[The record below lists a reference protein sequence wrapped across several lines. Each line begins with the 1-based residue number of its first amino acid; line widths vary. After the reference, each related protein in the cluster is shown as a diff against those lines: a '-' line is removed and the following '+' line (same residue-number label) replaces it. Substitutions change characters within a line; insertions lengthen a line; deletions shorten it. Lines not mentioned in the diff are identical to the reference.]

1 MADKL
6 TTDVEILKREVA
18 DMKLIHGRL
27 DNAISKITDV
37 SNSINR
43 MLAVHE
49 EKLASQE
56 DAIARQE
63 QDTVERKREFEKD
76 VEIIH
81 ERIKNTKDD
90 LSEMMSKQH
99 AEQSQAIN
107 SIKKDLKDRVGVLER
122 WRWLLIGGCIVIGF
136 ALHKLMNFS
145 ELIKY
150 LEDNFQSSSS

>member
-1 MADKL
+1 MPDKL
-6 TTDVEILKREVA
+6 ATDVEILKREVA

-27 DNAISKITDV
+27 DNAITKITDV

-56 DAIARQE
+56 QEIARQE
-63 QDTVERKREFEKD
+63 TDTIERKREFEKD

-81 ERIKNTKDD
+81 ERIKNTKDE
-90 LSEMMSKQH
+90 LSTMMSKQH
-99 AEQSQAIN
+99 NEQSEAIN

-145 ELIKY
+145 IVV
-150 LEDNFQSSSS
+150 S

>member
-6 TTDVEILKREVA
+6 ATDVEILKREVA

-27 DNAISKITDV
+27 DNAITKITDV

-49 EKLASQE
+49 EKLGNQE
-56 DAIARQE
+56 EAILKQDA
-63 QDTVERKREFEKD
+63 DFVKD

-81 ERIKNTKDD
+81 KRIQNTKNE
-90 LSEMMSKQH
+90 LAEMMSKQH
-99 AEQSQAIN
+99 EEQSFAIN

-122 WRWLLIGGCIVIGF
+122 WRWILIGGAIVVGF

-145 ELIKY
+145 IVVG
-150 LEDNFQSSSS
+150 

>member
-136 ALHKLMNFS
+136 ALHKLIKFS
-145 ELIKY
+145 IVV
-150 LEDNFQSSSS
+150 S

>member
-18 DMKLIHGRL
+18 DMKLIHARL
-27 DNAISKITDV
+27 DNAIS
-37 SNSINR
+37 NNR

-145 ELIKY
+145 IVV
-150 LEDNFQSSSS
+150 S

>member
-1 MADKL
+1 MPDKL
-6 TTDVEILKREVA
+6 ATDVEILKREVA

-27 DNAISKITDV
+27 DNAITKITDV

-49 EKLASQE
+49 EKLSSQE

-63 QDTVERKREFEKD
+63 TDTVERKREFEKD

-81 ERIKNTKDD
+81 ERIRTTKDD
-90 LSEMMSKQH
+90 LSSMMSKQH
-99 AEQSQAIN
+99 EEQSMAIN

-136 ALHKLMNFS
+136 IIHKMMNFS
-145 ELIKY
+145 ITIA
-150 LEDNFQSSSS
+150 

>member
-136 ALHKLMNFS
+136 IVHKLMNFNIVVS
-145 ELIKY
+145 
-150 LEDNFQSSSS
+150 

>member
-1 MADKL
+1 MPDKL
-6 TTDVEILKREVA
+6 ATDVEILKREVA

-27 DNAISKITDV
+27 DNAITKITDV

-56 DAIARQE
+56 DAISRQE
-63 QDTVERKREFEKD
+63 KDTFERKQEFNKD

-81 ERIKNTKDD
+81 ERIRTTKDD
-90 LSEMMSKQH
+90 LSSMMSKQH
-99 AEQSQAIN
+99 EEQSMAIN
-107 SIKKDLKDRVGVLER
+107 SIKKDLKDRVVVLER

-136 ALHKLMNFS
+136 IIHKMMNFN
-145 ELIKY
+145 ITIA
-150 LEDNFQSSSS
+150 

>member
-1 MADKL
+1 MPDKL
-6 TTDVEILKREVA
+6 ATDVEILKREVA

-27 DNAISKITDV
+27 DNAITKITDV

-63 QDTVERKREFEKD
+63 TDTVERKREFEKD

-81 ERIKNTKDD
+81 ERIRTTKDD
-90 LSEMMSKQH
+90 LSSMMSKQH
-99 AEQSQAIN
+99 EEQSMAIN
-107 SIKKDLKDRVGVLER
+107 SIKKDLKDRVGVLDR

-136 ALHKLMNFS
+136 IIHKMMNFS
-145 ELIKY
+145 ITIA
-150 LEDNFQSSSS
+150 

>member
-76 VEIIH
+76 VKIIH

-99 AEQSQAIN
+99 EEQSQAIN

-145 ELIKY
+145 IVV
-150 LEDNFQSSSS
+150 S

>member
-1 MADKL
+1 MPDKL
-6 TTDVEILKREVA
+6 ATDVEILKREVA

-27 DNAISKITDV
+27 DNAITKITDV

-63 QDTVERKREFEKD
+63 TDTVERKREFEKD

-81 ERIKNTKDD
+81 ERIRTTKDD
-90 LSEMMSKQH
+90 LSSMMSKQH
-99 AEQSQAIN
+99 EEQSMAIN

-136 ALHKLMNFS
+136 IIHKMMNFS
-145 ELIKY
+145 ITIA
-150 LEDNFQSSSS
+150 

>member
-1 MADKL
+1 MPDKL
-6 TTDVEILKREVA
+6 ATDVEILKREVA

-27 DNAISKITDV
+27 DNAITKITDV

-63 QDTVERKREFEKD
+63 TDTVERKREFEKD

-81 ERIKNTKDD
+81 ERIRTTKDD
-90 LSEMMSKQH
+90 LSSMMSKQH
-99 AEQSQAIN
+99 EEQSMAIN

-136 ALHKLMNFS
+136 IIHKMMNFN
-145 ELIKY
+145 ITIA
-150 LEDNFQSSSS
+150 

>member
-122 WRWLLIGGCIVIGF
+122 WRWILIGGAIVVGF
-136 ALHKLMNFS
+136 ALHKMMNFNITVS
-145 ELIKY
+145 
-150 LEDNFQSSSS
+150 

>member
-6 TTDVEILKREVA
+6 ATDVEILKREVA

-27 DNAISKITDV
+27 DNAIIKITDV

-56 DAIARQE
+56 EAINRVDH
-63 QDTVERKREFEKD
+63 DTLERKQDFQKD

-81 ERIKNTKDD
+81 QRINGTKNE
-90 LSEMMSKQH
+90 LSEMMSRQH
-99 AEQSQAIN
+99 EEQSVAIN
-107 SIKKDLKDRVGVLER
+107 SIKTDLKQRVGVLER
-122 WRWLLIGGCIVIGF
+122 WRWILIGGAIVIGF
-136 ALHKLMNFS
+136 ALHKMMNFNIS
-145 ELIKY
+145 IT
-150 LEDNFQSSSS
+150 

>member
-1 MADKL
+1 MPDKL
-6 TTDVEILKREVA
+6 ATDVEILKREVA

-27 DNAISKITDV
+27 DNAITKITDV

-49 EKLASQE
+49 EKLESQE

-63 QDTVERKREFEKD
+63 TDTVERKREFEKD

-81 ERIKNTKDD
+81 ERIRTTKDD
-90 LSEMMSKQH
+90 LSSMMSKQH
-99 AEQSQAIN
+99 EEQSMAIN

-136 ALHKLMNFS
+136 IIHKMMNFS
-145 ELIKY
+145 ITIA
-150 LEDNFQSSSS
+150 

>member
-1 MADKL
+1 MPDKL
-6 TTDVEILKREVA
+6 ATDVEILKREVA

-27 DNAISKITDV
+27 DNAILKITDV

-56 DAIARQE
+56 QEIARQE
-63 QDTVERKREFEKD
+63 TDTIERKREFEKD

-81 ERIKNTKDD
+81 ERIKNTKEE
-90 LSEMMSKQH
+90 LSTMMSKQH
-99 AEQSQAIN
+99 NEQSEAIN

-136 ALHKLMNFS
+136 ILHKMMNIGITIS
-145 ELIKY
+145 
-150 LEDNFQSSSS
+150 

>member
-63 QDTVERKREFEKD
+63 QDTDERKREFEKD

-99 AEQSQAIN
+99 EEQSQAIN

-136 ALHKLMNFS
+136 IVHKLMNFNIVVS
-145 ELIKY
+145 
-150 LEDNFQSSSS
+150 

>member
-56 DAIARQE
+56 DAITRQE

-99 AEQSQAIN
+99 EEQSQAIN

-136 ALHKLMNFS
+136 IVHKLMNFNIVVS
-145 ELIKY
+145 
-150 LEDNFQSSSS
+150 

>member
-1 MADKL
+1 MPDKL
-6 TTDVEILKREVA
+6 ATDVEILKREVA

-27 DNAISKITDV
+27 DNAITKITDV

-63 QDTVERKREFEKD
+63 TDTVERKREFEKD

-81 ERIKNTKDD
+81 ERIRTTKDD
-90 LSEMMSKQH
+90 LSSMMSKQH
-99 AEQSQAIN
+99 E
-107 SIKKDLKDRVGVLER
+107 
-122 WRWLLIGGCIVIGF
+122 
-136 ALHKLMNFS
+136 
-145 ELIKY
+145 
-150 LEDNFQSSSS
+150 

>member
-1 MADKL
+1 
-6 TTDVEILKREVA
+6 
-18 DMKLIHGRL
+18 MKLIHGRL
-27 DNAISKITDV
+27 DNAITKITDV

-90 LSEMMSKQH
+90 LSTMMSKQH
-99 AEQSQAIN
+99 EEQTIAIN

-145 ELIKY
+145 IVV
-150 LEDNFQSSSS
+150 S

>member
-18 DMKLIHGRL
+18 DMKLINGRL

-145 ELIKY
+145 IVV
-150 LEDNFQSSSS
+150 S

>member
-1 MADKL
+1 MPDKL
-6 TTDVEILKREVA
+6 ATDVEILKREVA

-27 DNAISKITDV
+27 DNAITKITDV

-63 QDTVERKREFEKD
+63 QDIVERKREFEKD

-90 LSEMMSKQH
+90 LSTMMSKQH
-99 AEQSQAIN
+99 EEQTVAIN

-145 ELIKY
+145 IVV
-150 LEDNFQSSSS
+150 S

>member
-6 TTDVEILKREVA
+6 ATDVEILKREVA

-56 DAIARQE
+56 DAITRQE
-63 QDTVERKREFEKD
+63 QDTDERKRDFEKD

-99 AEQSQAIN
+99 EEQSQAIN

-136 ALHKLMNFS
+136 IVHKLMNFNIVVS
-145 ELIKY
+145 
-150 LEDNFQSSSS
+150 

>member
-1 MADKL
+1 MPDKL
-6 TTDVEILKREVA
+6 ATDVEILKREVA

-27 DNAISKITDV
+27 DNAITKITDV

-56 DAIARQE
+56 QEIARQE
-63 QDTVERKREFEKD
+63 TDTIERKREFEKD

-81 ERIKNTKDD
+81 ERIKNTKDE
-90 LSEMMSKQH
+90 LSTMMSKQH
-99 AEQSQAIN
+99 NEQSEAIN

-122 WRWLLIGGCIVIGF
+122 WRWLLIGGAIVIGF
-136 ALHKLMNFS
+136 ALHKMMNFNITVS
-145 ELIKY
+145 
-150 LEDNFQSSSS
+150 

>member
-1 MADKL
+1 MPDKL
-6 TTDVEILKREVA
+6 ATDEEILKREVA

-27 DNAISKITDV
+27 DNAITKITDV

-56 DAIARQE
+56 DAISRQE
-63 QDTVERKREFEKD
+63 KDTVERKQEFNKD

-81 ERIKNTKDD
+81 ERIRTTKDE
-90 LSEMMSKQH
+90 LSTMMSKQH
-99 AEQSQAIN
+99 EEQSTAIN

-136 ALHKLMNFS
+136 IIHKMMNFS
-145 ELIKY
+145 ITIA
-150 LEDNFQSSSS
+150 

>member
-6 TTDVEILKREVA
+6 ATDVEILKREVA

-56 DAIARQE
+56 DAITRQE

-136 ALHKLMNFS
+136 ALHKLMNFNIVIS
-145 ELIKY
+145 
-150 LEDNFQSSSS
+150 

>member
-49 EKLASQE
+49 EKLASQD

-145 ELIKY
+145 IVV
-150 LEDNFQSSSS
+150 S

>member
-1 MADKL
+1 
-6 TTDVEILKREVA
+6 
-18 DMKLIHGRL
+18 
-27 DNAISKITDV
+27 
-37 SNSINR
+37 

-63 QDTVERKREFEKD
+63 QDTVEKKRDFEKD

-90 LSEMMSKQH
+90 LSTMMSKQH
-99 AEQSQAIN
+99 EEQTIAIN

-122 WRWLLIGGCIVIGF
+122 WRWLLIGGAIVIGF
-136 ALHKLMNFS
+136 ALHKMMNFNITVS
-145 ELIKY
+145 
-150 LEDNFQSSSS
+150 

>member
-56 DAIARQE
+56 DAITRQE

-122 WRWLLIGGCIVIGF
+122 WRWLLIGGRIVIGF
-136 ALHKLMNFS
+136 ALHKLMNFNIVIS
-145 ELIKY
+145 
-150 LEDNFQSSSS
+150 

>member
-6 TTDVEILKREVA
+6 ATDVEILKREVA

-27 DNAISKITDV
+27 DNAILKITDV

-56 DAIARQE
+56 DAITRQE

-99 AEQSQAIN
+99 EEQSQAIN

-136 ALHKLMNFS
+136 IVHKLMNFNIVVS
-145 ELIKY
+145 
-150 LEDNFQSSSS
+150 

>member
-18 DMKLIHGRL
+18 EMKLIHGRL

-145 ELIKY
+145 IVV
-150 LEDNFQSSSS
+150 S